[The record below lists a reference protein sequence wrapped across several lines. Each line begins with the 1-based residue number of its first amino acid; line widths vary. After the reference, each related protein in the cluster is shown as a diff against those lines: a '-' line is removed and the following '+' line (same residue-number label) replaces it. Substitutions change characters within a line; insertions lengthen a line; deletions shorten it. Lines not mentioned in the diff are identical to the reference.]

1 MKVMPAKEDSQ
12 DSMKLNNHNYE
23 RAMSAR
29 AVLRH
34 QRLASEEKLIYCSL
48 VMQQTLL
55 CTACGAEMLDEAR
68 FCRKCGQPSTRFKEE
83 SVTEGTTRILETP
96 EHNKVFGQEFYEQHG
111 SLAQPT
117 TRIPPQVNQTSRNLT
132 VEPKRQNWVL
142 ISAILFAGLALI
154 VAALIFTLKDRSTPT
169 VIPPIV
175 IKPQIQP

>member
-12 DSMKLNNHNYE
+12 DSMKLTYLHYA

-34 QRLASEEKLIYCSL
+34 QRLASAEKLIYCSL

-55 CTACGAEMLDEAR
+55 CTACGAEMLDGAR

-111 SLAQPT
+111 SLAQPP
-117 TRIPPQVNQTSRNLT
+117 TRIPPQVNPTARSLSTEPQRENCFLIT
-132 VEPKRQNWVL
+132 VL
-142 ISAILFAGLALI
+142 L
-154 VAALIFTLKDRSTPT
+154 
-169 VIPPIV
+169 
-175 IKPQIQP
+175 